1 MNDLYCFCLIFL
13 KSFTQLK
20 TVQYMMNITN
30 INYNGQM
37 EEGGTANEKCCG
49 NSKKD
54 LQKVWK
60 RYKKENKS
68 CKRLARS

>member
-1 MNDLYCFCLIFL
+1 
-13 KSFTQLK
+13 
-20 TVQYMMNITN
+20 MMNINN

-60 RYKKENKS
+60 RYKKENEN
-68 CKRLARS
+68 CKRFA